1 MQLNTGKKRI
11 PKSGPS
17 VQNGSTSRQQKW
29 TKHSNKNDNCTINNR
44 DFDYLL
50 PQEQSL
56 YHHQEWGMGLRFY
69 IRVVLYEHVWIL
81 KFQVPNLAPAT
92 PCATSICSICRISKT
107 DCMARF
113 PRRHRRPF
121 MFCRPIWRRRS
132 WVYPTICNFKTKKQ
146 MFWTS
151 FFDVFNIDNTLTLNI
166 FFEAS
171 NMFLSKPP
179 TWFTNEDIDIAQKM
193 AWQWD
198 SCTQVDA
205 IRYRMVPN
213 IES

>member
-1 MQLNTGKKRI
+1 MIYLRNILKDEGFPIKHLVCRCYQKISSQHTRAIKHWKKRI

-132 WVYPTICNFKTKKQ
+132 WVYPTICNFKTK
-146 MFWTS
+146 
-151 FFDVFNIDNTLTLNI
+151 NRC
-166 FFEAS
+166 FEHH
-171 NMFLSKPP
+171 FLMCS
-179 TWFTNEDIDIAQKM
+179 T
-193 AWQWD
+193 
-198 SCTQVDA
+198 
-205 IRYRMVPN
+205 
-213 IES
+213 